1 MQYHLS
7 LVGRHCESPIDY
19 CAERGCNNSGTC
31 INERADRRC
40 LCPPGYNGSSCEID
54 PCMMRPCNN
63 GTCTLRSDGGYKCN
77 CHEIFTGPHCE
88 IGKYRHCFYYLLEIC
103 SGQWLFIKCQIERCQ
118 STSWVLGVK
127 CRICRKLD
135 VFLLVSTESMNYD

>member
-31 INERADRRC
+31 INERADRHC

-88 IGKYRHCFYYLLEIC
+88 IGKYM
-103 SGQWLFIKCQIERCQ
+103 
-118 STSWVLGVK
+118 TVL
-127 CRICRKLD
+127 
-135 VFLLVSTESMNYD
+135 